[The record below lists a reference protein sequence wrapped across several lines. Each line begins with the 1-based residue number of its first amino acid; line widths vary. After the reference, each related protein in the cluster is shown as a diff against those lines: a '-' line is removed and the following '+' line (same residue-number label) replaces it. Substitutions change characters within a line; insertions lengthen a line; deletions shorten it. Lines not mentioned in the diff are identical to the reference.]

1 MERKRRG
8 SYFEPLLQRQLP
20 TVCRHV
26 RMEVAQI
33 LGHLCTEDPRLVD
46 RRGLYS
52 TMVVNRSVIMATRI
66 ADRL

>member
-1 MERKRRG
+1 
-8 SYFEPLLQRQLP
+8 
-20 TVCRHV
+20 
-26 RMEVAQI
+26 MEVAQI